1 MAEPWVLILGHSF
14 IRRLHELVRLPI
26 NALREDFDITTPMN
40 LRWHGVGGRTV
51 AKVIRYDLE
60 IVRQFSPDI
69 VILQLGTN
77 DISDRS
83 IRSALTVGSQL
94 EDLTKLLHE
103 QFGVTVVCVCQ
114 TILREN
120 AHLNV
125 RIRTL
130 TDYLRVV
137 LQPLPFAFYW
147 RHRGFWRTTQSF
159 LLHDGVHLNQ
169 RGQFK
174 LYRSLR
180 GALIQSLK
188 VFNDVQS

>member
-1 MAEPWVLILGHSF
+1 M
-14 IRRLHELVRLPI
+14 
-26 NALREDFDITTPMN
+26 
-40 LRWHGVGGRTV
+40 
-51 AKVIRYDLE
+51 AKVIHYDLE

-83 IRSALTVGSQL
+83 ICSARTVCSQL

-130 TDYLRVV
+130 TDYLCIV

-147 RHRGFWRTTQSF
+147 RHRGFWRTTKSF

-169 RGQFK
+169 RWQLKTLLKFEGGGG
-174 LYRSLR
+174 

-188 VFNDVQS
+188 VFNDVQSLRSVL

>member
-1 MAEPWVLILGHSF
+1 
-14 IRRLHELVRLPI
+14 
-26 NALREDFDITTPMN
+26 MN
-40 LRWHGVGGRTV
+40 LGWHGVGGRTV
-51 AKVIRYDLE
+51 TKVIRYDLE

-103 QFGVTVVCVCQ
+103 QFGVTVVCLCQ

-130 TDYLRVV
+130 TDYK
-137 LQPLPFAFYW
+137 
-147 RHRGFWRTTQSF
+147 
-159 LLHDGVHLNQ
+159 LLSRL
-169 RGQFK
+169 
-174 LYRSLR
+174 
-180 GALIQSLK
+180 
-188 VFNDVQS
+188 